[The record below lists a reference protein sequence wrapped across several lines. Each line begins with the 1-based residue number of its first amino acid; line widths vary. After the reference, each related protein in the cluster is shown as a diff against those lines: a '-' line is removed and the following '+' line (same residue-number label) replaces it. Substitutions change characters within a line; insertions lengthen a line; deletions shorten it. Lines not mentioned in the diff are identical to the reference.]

1 MFLDEDMGT
10 PMPASDASEDT
21 NTGAE
26 ETHAEEAHTEEA
38 TEAPEAPAV

>member
-21 NTGAE
+21 TTGATETPAE
-26 ETHAEEAHTEEA
+26 ETPA
-38 TEAPEAPAV
+38 TEAPEAPAAE